1 MCRPNAILTLKGYLE
16 NYATPEVKNKDE
28 KIIRKYLQEIADNKR
43 RRETEARLIKT
54 GERDLYF

>member
-1 MCRPNAILTLKGYLE
+1 MCRPNAILTLKEYLE
-16 NYATPEVKNKDE
+16 NYATTEAKNKGE